1 MKSLHLTIEPSELT
15 EEILELYLKKRGV
28 SERSQEQLM
37 SAVIKVR
44 QYEEFPEFTTSGIGS
59 DTYLGMKFSNIF
71 IGVEKNGYAHS

>member
-1 MKSLHLTIEPSELT
+1 
-15 EEILELYLKKRGV
+15 
-28 SERSQEQLM
+28 M